1 MKRKPSALTISFA
14 LLISV
19 VTASSFVQFGEANW
33 LIAPQEPPSAP
44 ILIINSVVGNE
55 TQSTSDVELDFTVYV
70 EGWNKY
76 FQANISWIGY
86 SLDEKPYV
94 WYVGSYGTPQTA
106 DNGLTYFHFSMK
118 LTGLNNGIH
127 SLTTTATYFGKYSPA
142 LYTVK
147 HFSVIGYSEP
157 NFFWTGI
164 NTIPDPEDPSW
175 ALWLDGTHTIPEF
188 PSWTPLLIMLS
199 AVIVIA
205 FIYKRK
211 FRTTNC
217 ERRWK

>member
-76 FQANISWIGY
+76 FQANISRIGY

-94 WYVGSYGTPQTA
+94 WYVGSYGTPQT
-106 DNGLTYFHFSMK
+106 DNEGLTSFHFSMK
-118 LTGLNNGIH
+118 LTGLNDGIH
-127 SLTTTATYFGKYSPA
+127 SLTTTATYSGNYSPA
-142 LYTVK
+142 PYTVK
-147 HFSVIGYSEP
+147 RFSVIGHSET

-175 ALWLDGTHTIPEF
+175 APWLFGTHTIPEF
-188 PSWTPLLIMLS
+188 PSWIILPLF
-199 AVIVIA
+199 VIA
-205 FIYKRK
+205 TLVVIIYRNKLRRK
-211 FRTTNC
+211 VS
-217 ERRWK
+217 